1 MVSTAGAAL
10 LYPRLGRSVLGGWA
24 ASILIDAD
32 HYVWYVVRERRM
44 NPVSAVR
51 FFSEARPPHH
61 RSTRVL
67 HSPAVLLTMLLLGAR
82 YPKALPLAIGMSA
95 HAALDLLHESRMDSA
110 RTKALQRDE
119 YTCQTCGETTRGVDA
134 HLRRQPWLLPSYR
147 PQNLIALCSACHD
160 AEHARGNHQ
169 P

>member
-1 MVSTAGAAL
+1 MLSTAGAAL

-32 HYVWYVVRERRM
+32 HYVWYCVSERRM

-51 FFSEARPPHH
+51 FFNEARPPHH

-67 HSPAVLLTMLLLGAR
+67 HSPAVLLSMLLLGAR
-82 YPKALPLAIGMSA
+82 YPKALPLAMGMCA
-95 HAALDLLHESRMDSA
+95 HAALDVLHESRMAGA
-110 RTKALQRDE
+110 RAYALQRDE
-119 YTCQTCGETTRGVDA
+119 YTCQRCGETTRGVDA

-147 PQNLIALCSACHD
+147 PQNLIALCSDCHD
-160 AEHARGNHQ
+160 AEHARGERHT
-169 P
+169 